1 VRVQS
6 IKRADAS
13 ANGQSGKQ
21 FAGFGDL
28 VGFFAH
34 GQLSPDFLTLM
45 GEAGKQMRRV
55 SFSCPGSSQ
64 RFAIDSERIGGRGL
78 ASGPDPCREDLFK
91 ALDINLR
98 QQPAREGTAGRQK
111 QAGAKDLVLPLDIV
125 LLSILVS
132 RFPLIVHQQ
141 ANGEIIVQIGFAE
154 VRLSAYD
161 SCRGGKRISRQHVG
175 TSPLSVLHR

>member
-1 VRVQS
+1 MRIGKVGSQIGLEGGLIPLDDKERIGLLAAQKAPQLAVSVQS

-13 ANGQSGKQ
+13 ANGQRGKQ

-64 RFAIDSERIGGRGL
+64 RFAIDGERIGGRGL
-78 ASGPDPCREDLFK
+78 ASGPDP
-91 ALDINLR
+91 
-98 QQPAREGTAGRQK
+98 
-111 QAGAKDLVLPLDIV
+111 
-125 LLSILVS
+125 
-132 RFPLIVHQQ
+132 
-141 ANGEIIVQIGFAE
+141 
-154 VRLSAYD
+154 
-161 SCRGGKRISRQHVG
+161 
-175 TSPLSVLHR
+175 